1 MGGLVY
7 SISRHDIA
15 IVIKTVRYWHRDR
28 HIDQWNRIKSSE
40 ISPCIFDQLIFDE
53 GSKNIEWGKSSL
65 FNKNGAEKTG
75 QLHVEE

>member
-28 HIDQWNRIKSSE
+28 HIDQCNRTENSEIDPHEYAQLVFNKAAKSSM
-40 ISPCIFDQLIFDE
+40 
-53 GSKNIEWGKSSL
+53 
-65 FNKNGAEKTG
+65 
-75 QLHVEE
+75 EER